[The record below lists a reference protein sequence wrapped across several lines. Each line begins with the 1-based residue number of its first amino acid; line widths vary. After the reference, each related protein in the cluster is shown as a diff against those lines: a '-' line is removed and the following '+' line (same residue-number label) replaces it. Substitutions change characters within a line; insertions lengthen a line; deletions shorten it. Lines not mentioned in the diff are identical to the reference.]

1 MSIMSIDIHIIII
14 IPDFIISSW
23 FSLNIISNLSDSIFS
38 ICILYLSIIFY
49 VLTTIHRWYS
59 ILNIANVLIMCCAVN
74 TPNTLVP
81 LITIILL
88 ATHNTLNTLVIFVLF
103 NLLNQF
109 NKRENTIMAKPTI
122 ITVTNEKGGIG
133 KTTTVI
139 NMAAVLNKMGHK
151 TLVIDTDRQANTTT
165 TYQANMVGVPTLYDA
180 MLEEDEHKMPLD
192 HVIQHT
198 NVGDIVASDKQLKN
212 AESILSRDSNGN
224 FKLLDAIEDSKELDE
239 YEYILIDTAPAINK
253 MLDNCL
259 IASDEVLIP
268 VEASK
273 YCIGGLTD
281 LVMAIRDIQ
290 KRQNKNL
297 KISGLLL
304 TKHHANQRNDKAGRE
319 LLEER
324 VEEIGTK
331 IFNTYIRETTKA
343 KEAVSVDESLVT
355 YAPNST
361 AGLDYYD
368 FVEEFL
374 KDHGVEI

>member
-1 MSIMSIDIHIIII
+1 
-14 IPDFIISSW
+14 
-23 FSLNIISNLSDSIFS
+23 
-38 ICILYLSIIFY
+38 
-49 VLTTIHRWYS
+49 
-59 ILNIANVLIMCCAVN
+59 
-74 TPNTLVP
+74 
-81 LITIILL
+81 
-88 ATHNTLNTLVIFVLF
+88 
-103 NLLNQF
+103 
-109 NKRENTIMAKPTI
+109 MAKPKI

-165 TYQANMVGVPTLYDA
+165 TYQAEMEDVPTLYDA
-180 MLEEDEHKMPLD
+180 MLVDDDNKMPLD
-192 HVIQHT
+192 QVIQHT
-198 NVGDIVASDKQLKN
+198 EIGDIVASDKQLKH

-224 FKLLDAIEDSKELDE
+224 FKLLDAIEDSKALDE

-281 LVMAIRDIQ
+281 LVMAVRDIQ
-290 KRQNKNL
+290 KRQNKDL

-304 TKHHANQRNDKAGRE
+304 TKYHDNQNNDKAGRE
-319 LLEER
+319 LLEDR
-324 VEEIGTK
+324 AEEIGTK
-331 IFNTYIRETTKA
+331 IFNTFIRETTKA
-343 KEAVSVDESLVT
+343 KEAVSVDESLAT
-355 YAPNST
+355 YAPSST

-374 KDHGVEI
+374 TDHGVEN